1 MACVCGSLV
10 SGVMSH
16 GGLENETTLGKGLC
30 LWQSAGKDCLFMN
43 QAQCIPSTI
52 DLTTQRLIMRDKFP
66 LGDLSVTCTGINQC
80 KYCLLLDLASWGI
93 SEPLTNSNK
102 TMGYHRLPKLTMIAC
117 EATEIMLQS

>member
-1 MACVCGSLV
+1 MQRKLSRGDAPLSSSMACVCGSLV

-52 DLTTQRLIMRDKFP
+52 DLTTQRLIMRDNSP
-66 LGDLSVTCTGINQC
+66 LGIFQ
-80 KYCLLLDLASWGI
+80 
-93 SEPLTNSNK
+93 
-102 TMGYHRLPKLTMIAC
+102 
-117 EATEIMLQS
+117 

>member
-16 GGLENETTLGKGLC
+16 GGLENEMTLGKGLC
-30 LWQSAGKDCLFMN
+30 LWQSASKDCLFM
-43 QAQCIPSTI
+43 
-52 DLTTQRLIMRDKFP
+52 
-66 LGDLSVTCTGINQC
+66 TCTGINQC

-93 SEPLTNSNK
+93 SEPLTISNK
-102 TMGYHRLPKLTMIAC
+102 TMGYHRLPKLTMIVC